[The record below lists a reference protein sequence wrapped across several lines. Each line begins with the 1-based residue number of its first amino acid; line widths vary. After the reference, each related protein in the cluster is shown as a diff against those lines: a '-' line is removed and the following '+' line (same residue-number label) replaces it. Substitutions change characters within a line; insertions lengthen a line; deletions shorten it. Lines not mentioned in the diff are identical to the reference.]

1 MKRYLLVTL
10 LLMTSIWGCAA
21 EQDIVILDDRLSSVE
36 SRLGDLD
43 KRSIDLQNQLDGM
56 DSHLADY
63 RARIGE
69 EDQAIRDQ
77 SAGIRVTVSQ
87 LREEIQI
94 LTGLSEE
101 NRYLLKQKIKSL
113 ENTKKK
119 RDLELNRMED
129 LNASITNRIL
139 RLEEYLNLESLDKK
153 GTEEGIKAPVE
164 KEQSEKELYETAKQ
178 AFDNGDF
185 EASRDGFEKFLKRY
199 SKSGQADNAQFWIG
213 EIYYREKWYEK
224 SILEYQKVVEKY
236 PKGNKVP
243 AALLKQG
250 FAFLNLGDKA
260 NSRLIL
266 KELVRKYPGS
276 KEAQIAGKKLKNF

>member
-10 LLMTSIWGCAA
+10 LLMTAIWGCAA

-36 SRLGDLD
+36 SRLGDLA

-56 DSHLADY
+56 DAHLVDY
-63 RARIGE
+63 RSRIGK

-77 SAGIRVTVSQ
+77 AAGIRVTISQ

-113 ENTKKK
+113 ENTEKK

-139 RLEEYLNLESLDKK
+139 RLEEYLNLEPLDKK
-153 GTEEGIKAPVE
+153 EAGEGTKEPAET
-164 KEQSEKELYETAKQ
+164 EQSEKERYETAKQ
-178 AFDNGDF
+178 AFDNGDL

-199 SKSGQADNAQFWIG
+199 PKSGQADNAQFWIG

-276 KEAQIAGKKLKNF
+276 KEAQIAGKKLKKF